1 MLAATVRPAL
11 AQQDSTAPSVEERLQ
26 DLDQQVR
33 ILKRQRELEQDSL
46 AAAAKDR
53 PRLTADKDGFWM
65 RSGDGKFALH
75 LGGYIQ
81 ADSRT
86 FLDDGAGRLT
96 NTFLLRRVRPL
107 FEGTVFKYFDF
118 RILPDWSGGTA
129 VLQDGYVV
137 AKPRPYLKLQAGKF
151 KGPVGL
157 ERLQS
162 ATDIL
167 FIERA
172 FPSAVAPNRDL
183 GFELTGD
190 AADTL
195 VHYDIGIFD
204 GVVDGASLDTDLG
217 DDKDFEG
224 RLYLT
229 PFKRS
234 SIPFLTGLSIGVAG
248 TVGKEHGTQA
258 APGLPSYRSPGQ
270 NSFFSYRSDTT
281 AVAAVADG
289 RRWRISPQ
297 AYWHIGPL
305 GLLGEWIRSS
315 QEVARGTTTATIGA
329 KAWQAAGSFALTGE
343 NASYRGL
350 SPKKP
355 VTAKGYGAFELVA
368 RYSELK
374 VDDDVFPVF
383 ANPARSAR
391 RAKEWAVGFNWYP
404 ERRVKIAINYGQ
416 TSFEGGAAGGADR
429 EDEKA
434 LLTRFQVAF

>member
-1 MLAATVRPAL
+1 MVISSWGR
-11 AQQDSTAPSVEERLQ
+11 R
-26 DLDQQVR
+26 
-33 ILKRQRELEQDSL
+33 SL
-46 AAAAKDR
+46 
-53 PRLTADKDGFWM
+53 TEV
-65 RSGDGKFALH
+65 S
-75 LGGYIQ
+75 
-81 ADSRT
+81 
-86 FLDDGAGRLT
+86 
-96 NTFLLRRVRPL
+96 
-107 FEGTVFKYFDF
+107 
-118 RILPDWSGGTA
+118 
-129 VLQDGYVV
+129 
-137 AKPRPYLKLQAGKF
+137 
-151 KGPVGL
+151 
-157 ERLQS
+157 
-162 ATDIL
+162 
-167 FIERA
+167 
-172 FPSAVAPNRDL
+172 
-183 GFELTGD
+183 
-190 AADTL
+190 
-195 VHYDIGIFD
+195 
-204 GVVDGASLDTDLG
+204 
-217 DDKDFEG
+217 
-224 RLYLT
+224 
-229 PFKRS
+229 
-234 SIPFLTGLSIGVAG
+234 
-248 TVGKEHGTQA
+248 
-258 APGLPSYRSPGQ
+258 PGLPSYRSPGQ